1 MSSYENLSKKNSD
14 KYQFVFPY
22 YNYNRNILS
31 GSFGALDF
39 NSNGNNNLSN
49 TNVLKTSVI
58 NNLSYTSNENIF
70 NNLGIVSNFELY
82 IKNLN
87 KIGKND
93 EIYTSNLKSEIS
105 SIYIVNSS
113 IPYFKSTQNSFET
126 LIPKIS
132 LRFNPGDMLN
142 YNNLDRNT
150 NTSNIVSINRLGF
163 DDTLESGKSLTFGI
177 EYKHENIDD
186 ENNFFKIDLATVF
199 RDREEKNIP
208 NKTTLN
214 KKNSNLFGLF
224 EYNFSELLNL
234 NYEFQLDNKFQ
245 TFELNNISVN
255 FNTSKFA
262 TKIKFIEENGLLGN
276 TNLIE
281 NNFTYK
287 FDDKNNLTFQT
298 RRNRTINLTEYY
310 DIIYDY
316 KNDCLAAGIK
326 YKKTYYSDRE
336 LKPMEDLMFF
346 ITIYPITT
354 FEQKIDQDLYRN

>member
-1 MSSYENLSKKNSD
+1 
-14 KYQFVFPY
+14 
-22 YNYNRNILS
+22 
-31 GSFGALDF
+31 
-39 NSNGNNNLSN
+39 
-49 TNVLKTSVI
+49 
-58 NNLSYTSNENIF
+58 
-70 NNLGIVSNFELY
+70 
-82 IKNLN
+82 
-87 KIGKND
+87 
-93 EIYTSNLKSEIS
+93 
-105 SIYIVNSS
+105 
-113 IPYFKSTQNSFET
+113 
-126 LIPKIS
+126 
-132 LRFNPGDMLN
+132 ML
-142 YNNLDRNT
+142 
-150 NTSNIVSINRLGF
+150 
-163 DDTLESGKSLTFGI
+163 
-177 EYKHENIDD
+177 
-186 ENNFFKIDLATVF
+186 F
-199 RDREEKNIP
+199 RSREEKNIP

-245 TFELNNISVN
+245 TFELNNIGVN

-326 YKKTYYSDRE
+326 YKKTYYSDIE